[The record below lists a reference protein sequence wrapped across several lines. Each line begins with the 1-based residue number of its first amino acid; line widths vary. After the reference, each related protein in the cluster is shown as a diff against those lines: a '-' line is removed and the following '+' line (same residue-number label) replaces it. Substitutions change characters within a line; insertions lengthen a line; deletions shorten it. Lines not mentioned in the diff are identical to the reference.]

1 MSDFNGYAVFF
12 FPNAMEALG
21 DTIKPYLQDSPGGP
35 HILCRDIDVGGAL
48 AQLTLEGRTTDGR
61 ELDLELMFPTNMVRM
76 IVSARTDPAF
86 GFGPRTAVEPARSRA
101 PVIDDEEAGPAH
113 PPGTKK
119 PARTPAKK
127 AGKKV
132 AKKSARKAAKQA
144 AKKKP
149 ATKKR

>member
-61 ELDLELMFPTNMVRM
+61 ELDLELC
-76 IVSARTDPAF
+76 
-86 GFGPRTAVEPARSRA
+86 G
-101 PVIDDEEAGPAH
+101 
-113 PPGTKK
+113 
-119 PARTPAKK
+119 
-127 AGKKV
+127 
-132 AKKSARKAAKQA
+132 
-144 AKKKP
+144 
-149 ATKKR
+149 